1 MGTSAGG
8 KKLIDTVGKLQE
20 VPRFAGSGQSRKD
33 IANYMQTQ
41 FPDKRIGYAGQPST
55 PTPDQI
61 PNQELTN
68 LPQEQGVPSLE
79 QRRRRARRQA
89 RSAQRSRRQSQGRTH
104 HHGS

>member
-1 MGTSAGG
+1 MGTSPGG
-8 KKLIDTVGKLQE
+8 KKLIDTV
-20 VPRFAGSGQSRKD
+20 RFAGSGQSRKD

>member
-1 MGTSAGG
+1 MGTSPGG
-8 KKLIDTVGKLQE
+8 KKLIDTV
-20 VPRFAGSGQSRKD
+20 RFAGSGQSRKD

-89 RSAQRSRRQSQGRTH
+89 WSAQRSRRQS
-104 HHGS
+104 

>member
-8 KKLIDTVGKLQE
+8 KKLTDTV
-20 VPRFAGSGQSRKD
+20 RFAGSGQSRKD

-61 PNQELTN
+61 PNQ
-68 LPQEQGVPSLE
+68 
-79 QRRRRARRQA
+79 
-89 RSAQRSRRQSQGRTH
+89 
-104 HHGS
+104 